1 MCVTD
6 DDDIAEKLRMLRNH
20 GQLRGEFV
28 VAAGNSRMTEIAAAL
43 GLAQLHRLDEIVLR
57 RRELAALYREAL
69 GGEMDLQ
76 TTPRRRGI
84 QLSNVWAGACRTAKT
99 ATRYAPSSGSVVL
112 KPAFFRSPFTSS
124 VVSRGARL
132 RCRSQN
138 TLRRAGSRFR
148 SIRRC
153 ETPRL
158 RRWSEAS
165 VGCSMSDD
173 VVLEVEGL
181 RKVFHIGFFRKRVEA
196 VNGTSFK
203 VKRGEIFGLLGPNGA
218 GKTTTIKAILRLIFP
233 TEGEIRIFGR
243 SADDPEA
250 AKRVG
255 YMPENP
261 YVYQYLKPLEF
272 LDLCGRLVG
281 LPKADRR
288 ARSEEM
294 IDKVGLRHAVDR
306 PIGKFSKGM
315 MQRIGLAQALL
326 HDPEL
331 LVLDEPMS
339 GLDPIGRKEV
349 RDLLVEQR
357 ERGKTLLFTSHILSD
372 VELLC
377 DRVVIMQHGKITSEG
392 QVHDLLETAGRQVEI
407 RLSGASQALKDSLGS
422 RGTIV
427 DDGAGHLTLR
437 VEGQKAVEEI
447 IRISNAAGARL
458 DAMIPQRQTLE
469 NLFVKNAG
477 R

>member
-1 MCVTD
+1 
-6 DDDIAEKLRMLRNH
+6 
-20 GQLRGEFV
+20 
-28 VAAGNSRMTEIAAAL
+28 
-43 GLAQLHRLDEIVLR
+43 
-57 RRELAALYREAL
+57 
-69 GGEMDLQ
+69 
-76 TTPRRRGI
+76 
-84 QLSNVWAGACRTAKT
+84 
-99 ATRYAPSSGSVVL
+99 
-112 KPAFFRSPFTSS
+112 
-124 VVSRGARL
+124 
-132 RCRSQN
+132 
-138 TLRRAGSRFR
+138 
-148 SIRRC
+148 
-153 ETPRL
+153 
-158 RRWSEAS
+158 
-165 VGCSMSDD
+165 
-173 VVLEVEGL
+173 
-181 RKVFHIGFFRKRVEA
+181 VEA
-196 VNGTSFK
+196 VKGTSFN

-243 SADDPEA
+243 SAGDREA

-281 LPKADRR
+281 MPKRERR

-294 IDKVGLRHAVDR
+294 IDKVGLRHAIDR

-349 RDLLVEQR
+349 RDLLLELR

-377 DRVVIMQHGKITSEG
+377 DRVVIMQQGEITSEG
-392 QVHDLLETAGRQVEI
+392 KVHDLLERAGRRVEI
-407 RLSGASQALKDSLGS
+407 RLSGASEALKDSLGT
-422 RGTIV
+422 RGTIL
-427 DDGAGHLTLR
+427 DDGGGHLTLR
-437 VEGQKAVEEI
+437 VDGQEAVDEV

-458 DAMIPQRQTLE
+458 DAMIPERQTLE
-469 NLFVKNAG
+469 KLFLENAG
-477 R
+477 H

>member
-1 MCVTD
+1 
-6 DDDIAEKLRMLRNH
+6 
-20 GQLRGEFV
+20 
-28 VAAGNSRMTEIAAAL
+28 
-43 GLAQLHRLDEIVLR
+43 
-57 RRELAALYREAL
+57 
-69 GGEMDLQ
+69 
-76 TTPRRRGI
+76 
-84 QLSNVWAGACRTAKT
+84 
-99 ATRYAPSSGSVVL
+99 
-112 KPAFFRSPFTSS
+112 
-124 VVSRGARL
+124 
-132 RCRSQN
+132 
-138 TLRRAGSRFR
+138 
-148 SIRRC
+148 
-153 ETPRL
+153 
-158 RRWSEAS
+158 
-165 VGCSMSDD
+165 MSDD
-173 VVLEVEGL
+173 FVLEVEGL

-196 VNGTSFK
+196 VKGTSFK

-243 SADDPEA
+243 SADDREA

-281 LPKADRR
+281 IPKTDRR

-294 IDKVGLRHAVDR
+294 IDKVGLRHAMDR

-349 RDLLVEQR
+349 RDLLLEQR

-377 DRVVIMQHGKITSEG
+377 DRVVIMQEGEITSEG

-407 RLSGASQALKDSLGS
+407 RLSSASQALKDSLSS
-422 RGTIV
+422 RGTIL
-427 DDGAGHLTLR
+427 DGGAGHLTLR
-437 VEGQKAVEEI
+437 VEGQKAVDEV

-458 DAMIPQRQTLE
+458 DAMIPERQTLE
-469 NLFVKNAG
+469 KLFLKNAG
-477 R
+477 G

>member
-1 MCVTD
+1 
-6 DDDIAEKLRMLRNH
+6 
-20 GQLRGEFV
+20 
-28 VAAGNSRMTEIAAAL
+28 
-43 GLAQLHRLDEIVLR
+43 
-57 RRELAALYREAL
+57 
-69 GGEMDLQ
+69 
-76 TTPRRRGI
+76 
-84 QLSNVWAGACRTAKT
+84 
-99 ATRYAPSSGSVVL
+99 
-112 KPAFFRSPFTSS
+112 
-124 VVSRGARL
+124 
-132 RCRSQN
+132 
-138 TLRRAGSRFR
+138 
-148 SIRRC
+148 
-153 ETPRL
+153 
-158 RRWSEAS
+158 
-165 VGCSMSDD
+165 MSDD
-173 VVLEVEGL
+173 FVLEVEGL
-181 RKVFHIGFFRKRVEA
+181 RKVFHIGFLRKRVEA
-196 VNGTSFK
+196 VKGTSFK

-243 SADDPEA
+243 SADDREA

-281 LPKADRR
+281 IPKTDRR

-294 IDKVGLRHAVDR
+294 IDKVGLRDAMDR

-331 LVLDEPMS
+331 LILDEPMS

-349 RDLLVEQR
+349 RDLLLEQR

-377 DRVVIMQHGKITSEG
+377 DRVVIMQQGEITSEG

-407 RLSGASQALKDSLGS
+407 RLSSASQALKDSLSS
-422 RGTIV
+422 RGTIL
-427 DDGAGHLTLR
+427 DGGAGHLTLR
-437 VEGQKAVEEI
+437 VEGQKAVDEV
-447 IRISNAAGARL
+447 IRISNASGARL
-458 DAMIPQRQTLE
+458 DALIPERQTLE
-469 NLFVKNAG
+469 KLFLKNAG
-477 R
+477 G

>member
-1 MCVTD
+1 
-6 DDDIAEKLRMLRNH
+6 
-20 GQLRGEFV
+20 
-28 VAAGNSRMTEIAAAL
+28 
-43 GLAQLHRLDEIVLR
+43 
-57 RRELAALYREAL
+57 
-69 GGEMDLQ
+69 
-76 TTPRRRGI
+76 
-84 QLSNVWAGACRTAKT
+84 
-99 ATRYAPSSGSVVL
+99 
-112 KPAFFRSPFTSS
+112 
-124 VVSRGARL
+124 
-132 RCRSQN
+132 
-138 TLRRAGSRFR
+138 
-148 SIRRC
+148 
-153 ETPRL
+153 
-158 RRWSEAS
+158 
-165 VGCSMSDD
+165 MSDD
-173 VVLEVEGL
+173 FVLEVEGL

-196 VNGTSFK
+196 VTGTSFK

-243 SADDPEA
+243 SADDREA

-281 LPKADRR
+281 IPKTDRR

-294 IDKVGLRHAVDR
+294 IDKVGLRHAMDR

-377 DRVVIMQHGKITSEG
+377 DRVVIMQQGEITSEG

-407 RLSGASQALKDSLGS
+407 RLSSASQALKDSLSS
-422 RGTIV
+422 RGTIL
-427 DDGAGHLTLR
+427 DGGAGHLTLR
-437 VEGQKAVEEI
+437 VEGQKAVDEV
-447 IRISNAAGARL
+447 IRISNASGARL
-458 DAMIPQRQTLE
+458 DALIPERQTLE
-469 NLFVKNAG
+469 KLFLKNAG
-477 R
+477 G

>member
-1 MCVTD
+1 
-6 DDDIAEKLRMLRNH
+6 
-20 GQLRGEFV
+20 
-28 VAAGNSRMTEIAAAL
+28 
-43 GLAQLHRLDEIVLR
+43 
-57 RRELAALYREAL
+57 
-69 GGEMDLQ
+69 
-76 TTPRRRGI
+76 
-84 QLSNVWAGACRTAKT
+84 
-99 ATRYAPSSGSVVL
+99 
-112 KPAFFRSPFTSS
+112 
-124 VVSRGARL
+124 
-132 RCRSQN
+132 
-138 TLRRAGSRFR
+138 
-148 SIRRC
+148 
-153 ETPRL
+153 
-158 RRWSEAS
+158 
-165 VGCSMSDD
+165 MSDD
-173 VVLEVEGL
+173 FVLEVEGL

-196 VNGTSFK
+196 VTGTSFK

-243 SADDPEA
+243 SADDREA

-281 LPKADRR
+281 IPKTDRR

-294 IDKVGLRHAVDR
+294 IDKVGLRHAMDR

-377 DRVVIMQHGKITSEG
+377 DRVVIMQQGEITSEG

-407 RLSGASQALKDSLGS
+407 RLSSASQALKDSLSS
-422 RGTIV
+422 RGTIL
-427 DDGAGHLTLR
+427 DGGAGHLTLR
-437 VEGQKAVEEI
+437 VEGQKAVDEV

-458 DAMIPQRQTLE
+458 DAMIPERQTLE
-469 NLFVKNAG
+469 KLFLKNAG
-477 R
+477 G

>member
-1 MCVTD
+1 
-6 DDDIAEKLRMLRNH
+6 
-20 GQLRGEFV
+20 
-28 VAAGNSRMTEIAAAL
+28 
-43 GLAQLHRLDEIVLR
+43 
-57 RRELAALYREAL
+57 
-69 GGEMDLQ
+69 
-76 TTPRRRGI
+76 
-84 QLSNVWAGACRTAKT
+84 
-99 ATRYAPSSGSVVL
+99 
-112 KPAFFRSPFTSS
+112 
-124 VVSRGARL
+124 
-132 RCRSQN
+132 
-138 TLRRAGSRFR
+138 
-148 SIRRC
+148 
-153 ETPRL
+153 
-158 RRWSEAS
+158 
-165 VGCSMSDD
+165 MSDE

-181 RKVFHIGFFRKRVEA
+181 WKVFHIGFFRKRVEA
-196 VNGTSFK
+196 VRGTSFK

-243 SADDPEA
+243 SADDREA

-281 LPKADRR
+281 LPKADRS

-294 IDKVGLRHAVDR
+294 IDKVGLRDAVDR

-349 RDLLVEQR
+349 RDLLLEQR

-407 RLSGASQALKDSLGS
+407 RLSGASQALRDSLGS

-437 VEGQKAVEEI
+437 VEGQKAVEEV

-458 DAMIPQRQTLE
+458 DAMIPERQTLE

>member
-1 MCVTD
+1 
-6 DDDIAEKLRMLRNH
+6 
-20 GQLRGEFV
+20 
-28 VAAGNSRMTEIAAAL
+28 
-43 GLAQLHRLDEIVLR
+43 
-57 RRELAALYREAL
+57 
-69 GGEMDLQ
+69 
-76 TTPRRRGI
+76 
-84 QLSNVWAGACRTAKT
+84 
-99 ATRYAPSSGSVVL
+99 
-112 KPAFFRSPFTSS
+112 
-124 VVSRGARL
+124 
-132 RCRSQN
+132 
-138 TLRRAGSRFR
+138 
-148 SIRRC
+148 
-153 ETPRL
+153 
-158 RRWSEAS
+158 
-165 VGCSMSDD
+165 MSDE
-173 VVLEVEGL
+173 VVLEVNGL

-196 VNGTSFK
+196 VNGASFH

-243 SADDPEA
+243 SADDREA

-255 YMPENP
+255 YMPDNP
-261 YVYQYLKPLEF
+261 YVYQYLKPFVF

-281 LPKADRR
+281 MPKSDRR
-288 ARSEEM
+288 ARSEEL
-294 IDKVGLRHAVDR
+294 IDKVGLRDAVDR

-349 RDLLVEQR
+349 RDLLIEQR

-377 DRVVIMQHGKITSEG
+377 DRVVIMQRGKITSEG
-392 QVHDLLETAGRQVEI
+392 QVDDLLESAGRRVEI

-427 DDGAGHLTLR
+427 DDGRGRLTLR
-437 VEGQKAVEEI
+437 VEGQKSVDEI

-458 DAMIPQRQTLE
+458 DAMVPERRTLE
-469 NLFVKNAG
+469 NLFLEDAD

>member
-1 MCVTD
+1 
-6 DDDIAEKLRMLRNH
+6 
-20 GQLRGEFV
+20 
-28 VAAGNSRMTEIAAAL
+28 
-43 GLAQLHRLDEIVLR
+43 
-57 RRELAALYREAL
+57 
-69 GGEMDLQ
+69 
-76 TTPRRRGI
+76 
-84 QLSNVWAGACRTAKT
+84 
-99 ATRYAPSSGSVVL
+99 
-112 KPAFFRSPFTSS
+112 
-124 VVSRGARL
+124 
-132 RCRSQN
+132 
-138 TLRRAGSRFR
+138 
-148 SIRRC
+148 
-153 ETPRL
+153 
-158 RRWSEAS
+158 
-165 VGCSMSDD
+165 MSDD

-181 RKVFHIGFFRKRVEA
+181 QKVFHIGFFRKRVEA
-196 VNGTSFK
+196 VRGASFR
-203 VKRGEIFGLLGPNGA
+203 VNRGEIFGLLGPNGA

-233 TEGEIRIFGR
+233 TEGEIRLFGR
-243 SADDPEA
+243 SADDREA
-250 AKRVG
+250 ARRVG

-261 YVYQYLKPLEF
+261 YIYQYLKPLEF

-281 LPKADRR
+281 LSKSERQ

-377 DRVVIMQHGKITSEG
+377 DRVVIMQQGKITSEG
-392 QVHDLLETAGRQVEI
+392 QVHDLLETAGRRVEI
-407 RLSGASQALKDSLGS
+407 RLSGASQALKDSLRS
-422 RGTIV
+422 RGTVV
-427 DDGAGHLTLR
+427 DGGGGHVTLR
-437 VEGQKAVEEI
+437 VEGQKSVDEV

-458 DAMIPQRQTLE
+458 DAMIPERQTLE
-469 NLFVKNAG
+469 NLFLQKA
-477 R
+477 

>member
-1 MCVTD
+1 
-6 DDDIAEKLRMLRNH
+6 
-20 GQLRGEFV
+20 
-28 VAAGNSRMTEIAAAL
+28 
-43 GLAQLHRLDEIVLR
+43 
-57 RRELAALYREAL
+57 
-69 GGEMDLQ
+69 
-76 TTPRRRGI
+76 
-84 QLSNVWAGACRTAKT
+84 
-99 ATRYAPSSGSVVL
+99 
-112 KPAFFRSPFTSS
+112 
-124 VVSRGARL
+124 
-132 RCRSQN
+132 
-138 TLRRAGSRFR
+138 
-148 SIRRC
+148 
-153 ETPRL
+153 
-158 RRWSEAS
+158 
-165 VGCSMSDD
+165 MSDD
-173 VVLEVEGL
+173 FVLEVEGL

-243 SADDPEA
+243 SADDREA

-281 LPKADRR
+281 IPKTDRR

-294 IDKVGLRHAVDR
+294 IDKVGLRDAMDR

-377 DRVVIMQHGKITSEG
+377 DRVVIMQQGEITSEG

-407 RLSGASQALKDSLGS
+407 RLSSASQALKDSLSS
-422 RGTIV
+422 RGTIL
-427 DDGAGHLTLR
+427 DGGAGHLTLR
-437 VEGQKAVEEI
+437 VEGQKAVDEV

-458 DAMIPQRQTLE
+458 DAMIPERQTLE
-469 NLFVKNAG
+469 KLFLKNAG
-477 R
+477 G

>member
-1 MCVTD
+1 
-6 DDDIAEKLRMLRNH
+6 
-20 GQLRGEFV
+20 
-28 VAAGNSRMTEIAAAL
+28 
-43 GLAQLHRLDEIVLR
+43 
-57 RRELAALYREAL
+57 
-69 GGEMDLQ
+69 
-76 TTPRRRGI
+76 
-84 QLSNVWAGACRTAKT
+84 
-99 ATRYAPSSGSVVL
+99 
-112 KPAFFRSPFTSS
+112 
-124 VVSRGARL
+124 
-132 RCRSQN
+132 
-138 TLRRAGSRFR
+138 
-148 SIRRC
+148 
-153 ETPRL
+153 
-158 RRWSEAS
+158 
-165 VGCSMSDD
+165 MSDD

-281 LPKADRR
+281 LTKADRR
-288 ARSEEM
+288 ARSEKM
-294 IDKVGLRHAVDR
+294 IDKVGLRDAVDR

-349 RDLLVEQR
+349 RDLLLEQR

-407 RLSGASQALKDSLGS
+407 RLSGASQALRDSLGS

-427 DDGAGHLTLR
+427 DGGAGHLTLR
-437 VEGQKAVEEI
+437 VEGQKAVEEV

-458 DAMIPQRQTLE
+458 DAMIPERQTLE